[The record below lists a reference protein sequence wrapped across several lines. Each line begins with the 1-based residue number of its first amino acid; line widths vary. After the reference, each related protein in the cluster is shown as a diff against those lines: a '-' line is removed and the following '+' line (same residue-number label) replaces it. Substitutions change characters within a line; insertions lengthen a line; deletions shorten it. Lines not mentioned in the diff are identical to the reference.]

1 MPVSLK
7 NLRTIWDDDI
17 AMCAA
22 ASSQRS
28 GGHYIRRRRRSLEAG
43 LSPPK
48 AGTILSPLEP
58 STALLVLYTS
68 S

>member
-1 MPVSLK
+1 
-7 NLRTIWDDDI
+7 
-17 AMCAA
+17 MCAA

-28 GGHYIRRRRRSLEAG
+28 GGHYIRRRRSLEAL

-48 AGTILSPLEP
+48 AGTILSPLDP